1 MKLAAVLSWDLCSR
15 VVCFSNYVRMTRDK
29 LSKAESISRGSRM
42 HPLGVGGGVAP
53 GRDSSLWLSDLKAVT
68 INNRTWEQGRWHR
81 VPDSGDSSST
91 WKSVIFLSCLPGNTG
106 KCSISAA
113 PFKGNSFFLFFFSP
127 EFWCFSEWELHAMW
141 SSRVPL
147 SCIPSSSCCCASRSS
162 PLWQQGLRWLL
173 ATGRFKH
180 FCSLPVFKQFRL
192 LQALPAVT
200 NSEGK
205 GKESFLGLQAS
216 DRRAL
221 GETRESH

>member
-1 MKLAAVLSWDLCSR
+1 
-15 VVCFSNYVRMTRDK
+15 
-29 LSKAESISRGSRM
+29 M
-42 HPLGVGGGVAP
+42 HPLGVDGGMAP

-68 INNRTWEQGRWHR
+68 INNRTWEQGRCHCM
-81 VPDSGDSSST
+81 PDSGDSSST
-91 WKSVIFLSCLPGNTG
+91 WKSVIFPSCFPGNTVSQQHPSRG
-106 KCSISAA
+106 T
-113 PFKGNSFFLFFFSP
+113 PFFFFFFFWILFFFS
-127 EFWCFSEWELHAMW
+127 EWGLYAEW
-141 SSRVPL
+141 SSGVPL
-147 SCIPSSSCCCASRSS
+147 SSIPSSFCCYASRSS

-180 FCSLPVFKQFRL
+180 FCNLPVFKQFRL

-216 DRRAL
+216 DRQAL